1 MGESTGSNKTSDT
14 SPAVNGDDH
23 QQSKVTDSTNTPLCK
38 NGRKGPSDA
47 CDIDENSE
55 HGHNVCD
62 INNTIS
68 INEKSTD
75 NDHISQNHTEGAS
88 DNGKSIHESTDE
100 VQLGEITEELK
111 DIAVALKNSLPIS
124 DDSGT
129 TSNI

>member
-23 QQSKVTDSTNTPLCK
+23 QQSKITDSKNTPLCK

-47 CDIDENSE
+47 CDIDEN
-55 HGHNVCD
+55 
-62 INNTIS
+62 
-68 INEKSTD
+68 

-88 DNGKSIHESTDE
+88 DNSKSIHESTDE

-124 DDSGT
+124 DDSTT
-129 TSNI
+129 TSNT